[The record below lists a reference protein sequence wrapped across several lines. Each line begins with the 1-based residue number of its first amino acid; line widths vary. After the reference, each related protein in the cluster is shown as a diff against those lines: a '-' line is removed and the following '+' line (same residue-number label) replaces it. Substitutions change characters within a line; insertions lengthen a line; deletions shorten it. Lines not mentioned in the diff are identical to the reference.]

1 MSDIGNKEYV
11 YEIEE
16 YSQDVRRYQVT
27 SNVKLTHYE
36 VSNVYRE
43 ADDDKD
49 TKSNLSGYMDWEN
62 ERFTDDEILN
72 KIKIVSIYDG
82 TEYGDDCQVDVTGD
96 FEEESA

>member
-1 MSDIGNKEYV
+1 MSKFKKEYV
-11 YEIEE
+11 YDVEE

-49 TKSNLSGYMDWEN
+49 TESNLSGYVDWED

-72 KIKIVSIYDG
+72 KIKIVGICDG
-82 TEYGDDCQVDVTGD
+82 TEYGDDCQVDITGD
-96 FEEESA
+96 FEDDE

>member
-49 TKSNLSGYMDWEN
+49 TKSNS
-62 ERFTDDEILN
+62 
-72 KIKIVSIYDG
+72 
-82 TEYGDDCQVDVTGD
+82 
-96 FEEESA
+96 

>member
-1 MSDIGNKEYV
+1 MKEKEYV
-11 YEIEE
+11 YNVEE

-36 VSNVYRE
+36 VSNIYRE
-43 ADDDKD
+43 VDDDED
-49 TKSNLSGYMDWEN
+49 TKSNLSGFMDWED

-82 TEYGDDCQVDVTGD
+82 TEYGNDCQVDITGD
-96 FEEESA
+96 FEEEEYEN

>member
-1 MSDIGNKEYV
+1 MKEKEYV
-11 YEIEE
+11 YDVEE

-49 TKSNLSGYMDWEN
+49 TKSNLSGFMDWED
-62 ERFTDDEILN
+62 ERFT
-72 KIKIVSIYDG
+72 
-82 TEYGDDCQVDVTGD
+82 
-96 FEEESA
+96 FEDYMNYPDKLTPEELKEWDRFMLENE

>member
-1 MSDIGNKEYV
+1 MKEKEYV
-11 YEIEE
+11 YNVEE

-49 TKSNLSGYMDWEN
+49 TESNLSGFMDWED

-72 KIKIVSIYDG
+72 KIKISNVYKG
-82 TEYGDDCQVDVTGD
+82 TEYNDYGCELCI
-96 FEEESA
+96 FENNIEI